1 MNVNAKDL
9 APLFDALAES
19 LENCAAHV
27 RSIYSTLMLD
37 EPVIVQEA
45 PAEPAPEP
53 APAPAAVTP
62 APTPA
67 AAPDPAAPVP
77 QVTLEQFS
85 AKVTDLVMTT
95 GGRQGALAGPNPQTG
110 VSIIQ
115 EMLARYAPNGGGLGE
130 IAPEQYVN
138 FVKELQQH
146 AAVAGV
152 PQ

>member
-53 APAPAAVTP
+53 AAVAP

-115 EMLARYAPNGGGLGE
+115 EMLARYAPNGGGLSGV
-130 IAPEQYVN
+130 APEQYVN

-146 AAVAGV
+146 AAAVGA